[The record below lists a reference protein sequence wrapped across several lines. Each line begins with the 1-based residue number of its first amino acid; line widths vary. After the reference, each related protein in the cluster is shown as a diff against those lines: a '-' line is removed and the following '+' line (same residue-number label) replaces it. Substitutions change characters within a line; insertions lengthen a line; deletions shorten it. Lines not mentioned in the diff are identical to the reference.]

1 MKQKSLDT
9 IFFVLFLLILF
20 VDGLSIHATKFH
32 DKSNYEESSTS
43 LDENELKY
51 ESKFIDEGYCDFFG
65 ESNNENCLQSEIEP
79 IEPKELASEKTK
91 QEWENEFNKWN
102 NQYNNPADESY
113 DQTELRNNFILKKE
127 DENFEEY
134 YELMIKNSKEITNE
148 DDNTCLTFDEEFND
162 DYNNDHPTVN
172 SLNTT
177 EMPQIDQTKTQPTQS
192 TTQSNVESQTKFS
205 ESKSTPI
212 DHHNEYHK
220 VKSTN
225 KPMVTSDV
233 TPKSQSTTKQNI
245 LPNTTPIIKST
256 TKPVTSTDT
265 PKVQYTTKPIVT
277 STVTHRVQ
285 STTKPIVTS
294 TVTHKVQSTTKP
306 IVTSTVTQKV
316 QSTTKPIVTSTV
328 TLMVQSTAKQNILPN
343 TTPIVK
349 STAKPVVTIA
359 TKKNIEF
366 K

>member
-20 VDGLSIHATKFH
+20 VDGLSIHATTFY

-102 NQYNNPADESY
+102 NQYNKPVDESY

-177 EMPQIDQTKTQPTQS
+177 EMPQIDQTQTQPTQS

-205 ESKSTPI
+205 ESKTTPI
-212 DHHNEYHK
+212 DHHNESHK

-225 KPMVTSDV
+225 KPMVTSAV
-233 TPKSQSTTKQNI
+233 TPKSQS
-245 LPNTTPIIKST
+245 L

-265 PKVQYTTKPIVT
+265 PKVK
-277 STVTHRVQ
+277 
-285 STTKPIVTS
+285 
-294 TVTHKVQSTTKP
+294 
-306 IVTSTVTQKV
+306 
-316 QSTTKPIVTSTV
+316 STTKPIVTSTV
-328 TLMVQSTAKQNILPN
+328 TLMVQSTEN
-343 TTPIVK
+343 V
-349 STAKPVVTIA
+349 
-359 TKKNIEF
+359 
-366 K
+366 